1 MFLGFTQEQI
11 LLIICYILLIF
22 NLLKFI
28 KNIRKKVKNKKK
40 EGFVENLK
48 ETKKGLA
55 KKSKPKPKPEP
66 KPKPKPKT
74 EEKVPE
80 PANTNVASHLS
91 GIRQYSGGYNGIV
104 FNKLE
109 DQVNRLLM
117 KDYGTNYLQILDRFK
132 YLLTL
137 KMLDSTLTVD
147 FDNDKQML
155 KKVDNISKYGDAKKF
170 IDEMKKIVEIEIT
183 PQNQNTG

>member
-1 MFLGFTQEQI
+1 MFLGFTKEQI
-11 LLIICYILLIF
+11 ILIICYILLIF

-28 KNIRKKVKNKKK
+28 KNLRKKIKNKKK
-40 EGFVENLK
+40 EGFYNK
-48 ETKKGLA
+48 DKKNKKGLEVISN
-55 KKSKPKPKPEP
+55 KTPKTKPKKN
-66 KPKPKPKT
+66 
-74 EEKVPE
+74 VPQ
-80 PANTNVASHLS
+80 PANTNVASHLT

-104 FNKLE
+104 LNKLE

-117 KDYGTNYLQILDRFK
+117 KDYGSNYLQILERFK

-155 KKVDNISKYGDAKKF
+155 KKVDNINKYGDAKKF
-170 IDEMKKIVEIEIT
+170 IDEMKQIVENEIT
-183 PQNQNTG
+183 PSNST